1 MSFGS
6 PGQDWRAAQAQA
18 DVKALAGTR
27 LAFLKKVYG
36 LFTASVVFS
45 AIGAM
50 VALYAGV
57 GASQLTIEAGS
68 QTITVPP
75 LVAFFAQHWIIG
87 LVLLL
92 GSVFGAS
99 FVRHRPGINVV
110 ALFGMAF
117 VIGVIIAPSLFFA
130 QVAAGLGTTI
140 SSSPI
145 RDAFILAV
153 AAFAGLSGYALVT
166 QKDFSYMRGALTMG
180 LFVVIGAAVLNIF
193 IGSSIFGL
201 AIASVCVLLFGA
213 YILYDTSRL
222 LRGGE
227 NDAVGCAI
235 SLYLDFLNLFLALL
249 RILGGSRD

>member
-1 MSFGS
+1 MSFG
-6 PGQDWRAAQAQA
+6 PNGQDWRLAQPQAQAQA
-18 DVKALAGTR
+18 IAQNR

-36 LFTASVVFS
+36 LFTASVGVS

-50 VALYAGV
+50 VGLYAGL
-57 GASQLTIEAGS
+57 GTSQAVIQAGD
-68 QTITVPP
+68 QTIVVPP
-75 LVAFFAQHWIIG
+75 LVAFFAQHYIIG
-87 LVLLL
+87 LLLLL

-99 FVRHRPGINVV
+99 FVRHRPGINVL

-130 QVAAGLGTTI
+130 QIAAGLGTTL

-153 AAFAGLSGYALVT
+153 AAFSGLSGYALVT
-166 QKDFSYMRGALTMG
+166 QKDFSFLRGAVTMG
-180 LFVVIGAAVLNIF
+180 LFVVIGAMVLNIF
-193 IGSSIFGL
+193 IGSSAFGL
-201 AIASVCVLLFGA
+201 AISSVCVLLFGA
-213 YILYDTSRL
+213 FILYDTSRL
-222 LRGGE
+222 LRTGE

-249 RILGGSRD
+249 RILGMSRD